1 MGTPREYA
9 GRGQLAHYC
18 GASCPEA
25 ARVRYANRMDQPSPA
40 RTSGAIGDRARYD
53 ALMDVVRGRMTV
65 RAFDPACTVPR
76 EHYEMILEAA
86 RHSPSGANAQPWHF
100 IVVTEQDLKNKI
112 MEYFREEQ
120 VRRAKLKM
128 KFPTPDY
135 RGLASAPGFIVVASD
150 FRWVRA
156 FPVLNDNSD
165 LDRMYKQNAERILLQ
180 SVAAATMSA
189 HLAAAAL
196 GYNVWWV
203 TAIGQEAAQKAMKPL
218 LGIPE
223 ELSVLD
229 IMCFG
234 PPAKAPYKRWK
245 KSLPDIVN
253 WNRFDPAHA
262 MTEAQIDEWVATQR
276 HKVMYK
282 DASNID

>member
-1 MGTPREYA
+1 MS
-9 GRGQLAHYC
+9 GQ
-18 GASCPEA
+18 
-25 ARVRYANRMDQPSPA
+25 
-40 RTSGAIGDRARYD
+40 ARYD
-53 ALMDVVRGRMTV
+53 ALMEVVKSRMTV
-65 RAFDPACTVPR
+65 RAFDPARVVPR

-100 IVVTEQDLKNKI
+100 IVVTEQALKDRI
-112 MEYFREEQ
+112 MEYFRDEQ
-120 VRRAKLKM
+120 VARAKLKM

-135 RGLASAPGFIVVASD
+135 RGLATAPGLIVVASD
-150 FRWVRA
+150 FRWVKA
-156 FPVLNDNSD
+156 FPVLNDGSE
-165 LDRMYKQNAERILLQ
+165 LARMYLQNAERILLQ

-203 TAIGQEAAQKAMKPL
+203 TAIGQAKAQAAMKPL

-234 PPAKAPYKRWK
+234 APAKAPYKRWK
-245 KSLPDIVN
+245 KSLGEIVS

-262 MTEAQIDEWVATQR
+262 MTEAQIDEWIATSR
-276 HKVMYK
+276 HKAMYK
-282 DASNID
+282 DAQNVD

>member
-1 MGTPREYA
+1 MVQATPKP
-9 GRGQLAHYC
+9 QHDF
-18 GASCPEA
+18 S
-25 ARVRYANRMDQPSPA
+25 D
-40 RTSGAIGDRARYD
+40 RTKYD
-53 ALMDVVRGRMTV
+53 ALMEVVRNRMTS
-65 RAFDPACTVPR
+65 RAFDPSYVMPR

-86 RHSPSGANAQPWHF
+86 RHAPSGANAQPWHF
-100 IVVTEQDLKNKI
+100 IIVTDQDLKTKI

-135 RGLASAPGFIVVASD
+135 RGLATAPGLIVIASD

-156 FPVLNDNSD
+156 FPVLNDGSE
-165 LDRMYKQNAERILLQ
+165 LDKMYKENAERILLQ
-180 SVAAATMSA
+180 SVAASTMSA

-203 TAIGQEAAQKAMKPL
+203 TAIGQEKAQQAMKPL
-218 LGIPE
+218 LGIPA

-234 PPAKAPYKRWK
+234 PPAKPPYKRWK
-245 KSLPDIVN
+245 KTLKDITN
-253 WNRFDPAHA
+253 WNTFNPAHA
-262 MTEAQIDEWVATQR
+262 MTDAQIDEWVATTR
-276 HKVMYK
+276 HKVMYR
-282 DASNID
+282 DAQNVD

>member
-1 MGTPREYA
+1 MATNE
-9 GRGQLAHYC
+9 L
-18 GASCPEA
+18 
-25 ARVRYANRMDQPSPA
+25 
-40 RTSGAIGDRARYD
+40 ARYD
-53 ALMDVVRGRMTV
+53 ALMDVIRGRMTV
-65 RAFDPACTVPR
+65 RAFDPTRPVPR

-86 RHSPSGANAQPWHF
+86 RHAPSGANAQPWHF
-100 IVVTEQDLKNKI
+100 IVVTEQALKERI
-112 MEYFREEQ
+112 TAYFREEQ

-135 RGLASAPGFIVVASD
+135 RGLATAPGFIVVASD

-156 FPVLNDNSD
+156 FPVLNDGSE
-165 LDRMYKQNAERILLQ
+165 LDRMYKENAERILLQ

-203 TAIGQEAAQKAMKPL
+203 TAIGQQAAQEAMKPL

-234 PPAKAPYKRWK
+234 APAKAPYKRWK
-245 KSLPDIVN
+245 KTLPEIAS
-253 WNRFDPAHA
+253 WNRFDPSQRR
-262 MTEAQIDEWVATQR
+262 TEAQIDEWVVTQR

-282 DASNID
+282 DATNVD

>member
-1 MGTPREYA
+1 ME
-9 GRGQLAHYC
+9 
-18 GASCPEA
+18 
-25 ARVRYANRMDQPSPA
+25 
-40 RTSGAIGDRARYD
+40 
-53 ALMDVVRGRMTV
+53 VVRNRMTV
-65 RAFDPACTVPR
+65 RAFDPAHTVPR

-100 IVVTEQDLKNKI
+100 ICVTDPALKNQI

-135 RGLASAPGFIVVASD
+135 RGLATAPGFIVVASD

-156 FPVLNDNSD
+156 FPVLNDGSE

-203 TAIGQEAAQKAMKPL
+203 TAIGQEKAQAAMKPL

-234 PPAKAPYKRWK
+234 APAKPPYKRWK
-245 KSLPDIVN
+245 KSLGSSDRKSV
-253 WNRFDPAHA
+253 
-262 MTEAQIDEWVATQR
+262 V
-276 HKVMYK
+276 
-282 DASNID
+282 

>member
-1 MGTPREYA
+1 M
-9 GRGQLAHYC
+9 
-18 GASCPEA
+18 EA
-25 ARVRYANRMDQPSPA
+25 AAQAHVRYDV
-40 RTSGAIGDRARYD
+40 
-53 ALMDVVRGRMTV
+53 LMEVVRSRMTV
-65 RAFDPACTVPR
+65 RAFDPAHAVPR
-76 EHYEMILEAA
+76 QHYELILEAA

-100 IVVTEQDLKNKI
+100 IVVTDQALKDAI

-120 VRRAKLKM
+120 VARAKLKM

-135 RGLASAPGFIVVASD
+135 RGLATAPGMIVVASD

-156 FPVLNDNSD
+156 FPVLNDGSE
-165 LDRMYKQNAERILLQ
+165 LDRMYKENAERILLQ

-203 TAIGQEAAQKAMKPL
+203 TAIGQQKAQAAMKPL
-218 LGIPE
+218 LGVPE

-234 PPAKAPYKRWK
+234 YPAKPPYRRWK
-245 KSLPDIVN
+245 KELGQIVS
-253 WNRFDPAHA
+253 WNRFDPAQHL
-262 MTEAQIDEWVATQR
+262 TEAQIDEWVATTR
-276 HKVMYK
+276 HKVMYR
-282 DASNID
+282 DAQNVD